1 MFATK
6 KCLLA
11 WFKYYLNKINGVY
24 VCPVTG
30 DIAYPR
36 RVRGGWCI
44 TGWPEE
50 RLWDIEDVKDNQK
63 TNT

>member
-11 WFKYYLNKINGVY
+11 WCKYYLNKIDGVY
-24 VCPVTG
+24 VCPTTV
-30 DIAYPR
+30 DIAAPR
-36 RVRGGWCI
+36 KIRDGWCI

-50 RLWDIEDVKDNQK
+50 RLWDIETIKDNPK
-63 TNT
+63 I

>member
-11 WFKYYLNKINGVY
+11 WCKYYLNKIDGVY
-24 VCPVTG
+24 VCPTTG
-30 DIAYPR
+30 DIAAPR
-36 RVRGGWCI
+36 KIRDGWCI

-50 RLWDIEDVKDNQK
+50 RL
-63 TNT
+63 